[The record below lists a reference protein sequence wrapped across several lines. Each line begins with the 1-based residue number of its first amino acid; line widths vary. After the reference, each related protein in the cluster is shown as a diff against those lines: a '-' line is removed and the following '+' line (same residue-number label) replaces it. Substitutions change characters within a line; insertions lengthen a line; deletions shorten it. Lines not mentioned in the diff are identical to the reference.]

1 VSIVQNLPVP
11 NYLLAALPRNDFD
24 RLLTQCEE
32 VELFF
37 SEVLYYSGE
46 FIPHIYFPIGS
57 FISLVTSVDQNAN
70 LEMGLV
76 GNEGM
81 LGVTTIL
88 GVEIAPF
95 QALVQ
100 GAGLALRIPVQSFLL
115 ELKQSAALQQALNHY
130 LYVLM
135 RQLAQTAACNR
146 YHIVEARLAR
156 WLLMT
161 QDRANSDQLNIT
173 HVFLAYMLGVR
184 RVGITQAANSLLK
197 KNLISYKRGVIT
209 MLDRVGLESVSCSC
223 YLADK
228 EIYKHILG

>member
-1 VSIVQNLPVP
+1 MLIIQNHPVP

-24 RLLTQCEE
+24 RLLTKCEE

-57 FISLVTSVDQNAN
+57 IISLVTGVDKDAN
-70 LEMGLV
+70 LEMGLI

-88 GVEIAPF
+88 GIEIAPF

-100 GAGLALRIPVQSFLL
+100 GTGLALRIPVKTFLN
-115 ELKQSAALQQALNHY
+115 ELNQSAALQQALNHY
-130 LYVLM
+130 FYVLM

-146 YHIVEARLAR
+146 FHVVEARLAR
-156 WLLMT
+156 WLLMM
-161 QDRANSDQLNIT
+161 QDRANSDHLNIT

-184 RVGITQAANSLLK
+184 RVGITQAANSLLN
-197 KNLISYKRGVIT
+197 KNLISYKRGAIT
-209 MLDRVGLESVSCSC
+209 ILDRIGLEAVSCSC

-228 EIYKHILG
+228 EIYEHILG

>member
-1 VSIVQNLPVP
+1 MSTIQNHPVP
-11 NYLLAALPRNDFD
+11 NYLLAALPSNDFE
-24 RLLTQCEE
+24 RLLTKCEE

-46 FIPHIYFPIGS
+46 FISHIYFPIGS
-57 FISLVTSVDQNAN
+57 IISLVTSVDKDAN

-88 GVEIAPF
+88 GIENAPF

-100 GAGLALRIPVQSFLL
+100 GTGLALRIPVHSFLL

-130 LYVLM
+130 IYVLM

-146 YHIVEARLAR
+146 FHVVEARLAR
-156 WLLMT
+156 WLLMM
-161 QDRANSDQLNIT
+161 QDRANSDHLNIT

-184 RVGITQAANSLLK
+184 RVGITQAANSLLN
-197 KNLISYKRGVIT
+197 KNLISYKRGAIT
-209 MLDRVGLESVSCSC
+209 ILDRVGLEAVSCSC

-228 EIYKHILG
+228 EIYEHILG